1 MQSDPQCR
9 HACQAGQTDSGARM
23 RTPICGWA
31 NRADGV
37 KGSKSSMGRGET
49 SVVVRLVARQQ
60 SHHQRDAFLLPSI
73 SFSLPLRE
81 LVGVAWPRPV
91 VRHAL
96 RDLRARG
103 RQRGGGGGSAGATPH
118 TAPPPTVR
126 QICKCT
132 HAGLRAGRVPAGQ
145 LSPAGSAPPSTRAPP
160 RGRRRQ
166 VAQDGGLQHGPS
178 PPARGLA
185 VHPAPCTAGVALR
198 RVRGLAARIRLG
210 RGCTGDAYDRS

>member
-1 MQSDPQCR
+1 MHSCFLRFPFR
-9 HACQAGQTDSGARM
+9 FRF
-23 RTPICGWA
+23 
-31 NRADGV
+31 
-37 KGSKSSMGRGET
+37 GS
-49 SVVVRLVARQQ
+49 
-60 SHHQRDAFLLPSI
+60 
-73 SFSLPLRE
+73 SL
-81 LVGVAWPRPV
+81 
-91 VRHAL
+91 AL
-96 RDLRARG
+96 RGPGPLYGMHSATYAHADARE
-103 RQRGGGGGSAGATPH
+103 GGGGGSAGATPH

-185 VHPAPCTAGVALR
+185 VYPAPCTAGVALR

>member
-1 MQSDPQCR
+1 MHSCFLRFPFR
-9 HACQAGQTDSGARM
+9 FRF
-23 RTPICGWA
+23 
-31 NRADGV
+31 
-37 KGSKSSMGRGET
+37 GS
-49 SVVVRLVARQQ
+49 
-60 SHHQRDAFLLPSI
+60 
-73 SFSLPLRE
+73 SL
-81 LVGVAWPRPV
+81 
-91 VRHAL
+91 AL
-96 RDLRARG
+96 RGPGPLYGMHSATYAHADAREGGGGGGQGATPKRRPPPPSARG
-103 RQRGGGGGSAGATPH
+103 PPRRGGGGSAGATPH